1 MTKTLF
7 DILDS
12 WTLIFDRGFAEITLN
27 EVSSAFYEKKVVFR
41 LIEDLWDIMERYDDP
56 LEFMT
61 EGRMMSLIEKLL
73 RDEENERIAKFVEL
87 ELSGPPHY
95 SIKVL
100 NVDETITQ
108 FPSWFKEYDGM
119 TWDDFT
125 SSLFDK

>member
-87 ELSGPPHY
+87 
-95 SIKVL
+95 
-100 NVDETITQ
+100 
-108 FPSWFKEYDGM
+108 
-119 TWDDFT
+119 
-125 SSLFDK
+125 